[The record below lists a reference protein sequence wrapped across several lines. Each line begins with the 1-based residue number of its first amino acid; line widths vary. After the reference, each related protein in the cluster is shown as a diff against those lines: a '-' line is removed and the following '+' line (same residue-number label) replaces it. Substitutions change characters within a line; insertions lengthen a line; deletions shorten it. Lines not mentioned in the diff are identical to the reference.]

1 MDIYIATYSAHAS
14 IIEDIAGEEG
24 TIKKLLVDA
33 GGLQMPNGSYSNK
46 DLFDNYVAVTD
57 KTLHAKIILKD
68 YGNKALLSLWTGNLR
83 KTTLDDCNLFFNLN
97 ISSNEKSKLIKWF
110 DGNAPKNIF
119 FYVDKSGKNVE
130 VASSAKFF
138 WSNLVKSMPS
148 ISDGHIYAFS
158 PWGSNKFVDEISKVS
173 KKISLYTQFGDCLW
187 ANYVFTKEKHDVNVY
202 TSKMESPF
210 PHFKAIFLTN
220 SNGDLIWSYIGSANF
235 TKQAM
240 FGKKNVEYGL
250 IFPSKQGCRG
260 LTSLF
265 QKITK
270 KSFGWKS
277 VLPGKQ
283 KIRKNFTDDDFDDN
297 HTNFKYRQCVHILMS
312 NKNFLEENLEK
323 MYKKDISQKIRGHL
337 VKVVDINDTTFFLK
351 IDDRWEMQVPR
362 IKTKSHSILSNKK
375 IESLVDTIVT
385 KPTNGNV
392 GVKKKGKERE
402 ESVYKDTSVLIH
414 MDDLLCD
421 VEYRNRV
428 KDALEELDKAKESI
442 ENKNIRDLL
451 SIWKPVVDKL

>member
-1 MDIYIATYSAHAS
+1 MMDIYIATYSAHAS

-158 PWGSNKFVDEISKVS
+158 PWGSNKFVDEIS
-173 KKISLYTQFGDCLW
+173 
-187 ANYVFTKEKHDVNVY
+187 N
-202 TSKMESPF
+202 ES
-210 PHFKAIFLTN
+210 
-220 SNGDLIWSYIGSANF
+220 S
-235 TKQAM
+235 
-240 FGKKNVEYGL
+240 
-250 IFPSKQGCRG
+250 
-260 LTSLF
+260 
-265 QKITK
+265 
-270 KSFGWKS
+270 
-277 VLPGKQ
+277 
-283 KIRKNFTDDDFDDN
+283 
-297 HTNFKYRQCVHILMS
+297 
-312 NKNFLEENLEK
+312 
-323 MYKKDISQKIRGHL
+323 
-337 VKVVDINDTTFFLK
+337 
-351 IDDRWEMQVPR
+351 
-362 IKTKSHSILSNKK
+362 
-375 IESLVDTIVT
+375 
-385 KPTNGNV
+385 
-392 GVKKKGKERE
+392 
-402 ESVYKDTSVLIH
+402 
-414 MDDLLCD
+414 
-421 VEYRNRV
+421 
-428 KDALEELDKAKESI
+428 
-442 ENKNIRDLL
+442 
-451 SIWKPVVDKL
+451 